1 MASESEKLVND
12 FCQAWSRMNLDEI
25 MGYFAED
32 AVYHNIPMSPASGK
46 PAIRQAIN
54 TFLPLAQAVEF
65 RVLKTAS
72 AGNVVFNE
80 RVDSFQM
87 RGRRVE
93 IPVAGVFETGDGKI
107 SAWRDYFDLAT
118 WTRQT
123 Q

>member
-32 AVYHNIPMSPASGK
+32 AVYHNIPMSPVSGK

-54 TFLPLAQAVEF
+54 TFLPMAQAVKF

-72 AGNVVFNE
+72 ASNVVFNE

-93 IPVAGVFETGDGKI
+93 VPVAGVFETADGKI
-107 SAWRDYFDLAT
+107 NAWRDYFDLAT